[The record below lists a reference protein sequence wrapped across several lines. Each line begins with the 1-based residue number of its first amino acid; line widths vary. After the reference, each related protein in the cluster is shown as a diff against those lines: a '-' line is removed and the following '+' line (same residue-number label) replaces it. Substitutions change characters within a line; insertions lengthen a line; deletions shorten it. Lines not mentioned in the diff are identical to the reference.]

1 MSKRFAYWEIGL
13 SRTRMHRQAAHSTTS
28 PHDNMPL
35 QSSLP
40 ALKSTPPA
48 LLVPRPLGE
57 RRDAKQESALQETAC
72 AGRRSLAKELMA
84 DRKR

>member
-1 MSKRFAYWEIGL
+1 ML
-13 SRTRMHRQAAHSTTS
+13 RQAAHCTAP

-35 QSSLP
+35 HSSLP
-40 ALKSTPPA
+40 PLKSTPPA

-72 AGRRSLAKELMA
+72 TGRRSLAKELIA

>member
-1 MSKRFAYWEIGL
+1 
-13 SRTRMHRQAAHSTTS
+13 
-28 PHDNMPL
+28 MPL
-35 QSSLP
+35 HSSLP
-40 ALKSTPPA
+40 PLKSTPPA

-72 AGRRSLAKELMA
+72 TGRRSLAKELIA